1 MKDLDVQ
8 FVKFVGHLGKR
19 QNWHK
24 YDILVNCFS
33 FFALRNSC
41 FAGSEY
47 EVGDGVFDVRVCQY
61 DTPIGEHYAIRLLES
76 PCPLVR
82 PSVRPFVRP

>member
-1 MKDLDVQ
+1 MKDLDVK
-8 FVKFVGHLGKR
+8 FAKFVGHLGKR

-33 FFALRNSC
+33 FFAHRNSC

-61 DTPIGEHYAIRLLES
+61 DTPIGKMMQCTIFLEKS
-76 PCPLVR
+76 ITNEKADFPEY
-82 PSVRPFVRP
+82 

>member
-1 MKDLDVQ
+1 MKDLDVK
-8 FVKFVGHLGKR
+8 FAKFVGHLGKR

-33 FFALRNSC
+33 FFAHRNSC

-61 DTPIGEHYAIRLLES
+61 DTPIGENDAKKSITNENPYFPEY
-76 PCPLVR
+76 
-82 PSVRPFVRP
+82 